1 MDVKTVLLLGIG
13 MAVLLLL
20 GFCVAPSR
28 SAALRTGLQSPSV
41 RSPLLRETRTWL
53 GRERQ
58 SNDLSTETYGRRVFG
73 AVEHPIML
81 VGLEG

>member
-1 MDVKTVLLLGIG
+1 MDVKTVLLLGVG

-28 SAALRTGLQSPSV
+28 SAALRTGLQVPSV
-41 RSPLLRETRTWL
+41 PGTMVRETRARF

-58 SNDLSTETYGRRVFG
+58 PNTQSLEIGHRVF
-73 AVEHPIML
+73 AAAEQPVML

>member
-28 SAALRTGLQSPSV
+28 SAALRTGLQVPSV
-41 RSPLLRETRTWL
+41 PGSMVRETRARL

-58 SNDLSTETYGRRVFG
+58 SNTQSLQIDCRVF
-73 AVEHPIML
+73 AAAEQPVML
-81 VGLEG
+81 AGLEG

>member
-28 SAALRTGLQSPSV
+28 SATLRTGLQLPSV
-41 RSPLLRETRTWL
+41 PGTMLRETQARL

-58 SNDLSTETYGRRVFG
+58 SNAQSFETGHRVF
-73 AVEHPIML
+73 AITEQPVML

>member
-28 SAALRTGLQSPSV
+28 SAALRTGLQVPSV
-41 RSPLLRETRTWL
+41 PGSMLRETRARL

-58 SNDLSTETYGRRVFG
+58 SSTQSLEISHRVY
-73 AVEHPIML
+73 ASAEQPVML

>member
-28 SAALRTGLQSPSV
+28 SAVLRTGLQLPSV
-41 RSPLLRETRTWL
+41 PGTVLRETQTRL

-58 SNDLSTETYGRRVFG
+58 SNAQSSEICRRVF
-73 AVEHPIML
+73 AAAEQPVML
-81 VGLEG
+81 VGLEV

>member
-28 SAALRTGLQSPSV
+28 SATLRTGLQFPSV
-41 RSPLLRETRTWL
+41 PGMTVFATT
-53 GRERQ
+53 ERP
-58 SNDLSTETYGRRVFG
+58 V
-73 AVEHPIML
+73 ML

>member
-28 SAALRTGLQSPSV
+28 SAALRTGLQLPSIPGTMV
-41 RSPLLRETRTWL
+41 REMQAQP

-58 SNDLSTETYGRRVFG
+58 SNAQSFEICRRVF
-73 AVEHPIML
+73 AAAEQPVML
-81 VGLEG
+81 VGLEV

>member
-1 MDVKTVLLLGIG
+1 MDAKTMLLLGIG

-28 SAALRTGLQSPSV
+28 SAALLVGQQLPSRLGAAPGEPQAWCFGRTGSHAISYIKTG
-41 RSPLLRETRTWL
+41 S
-53 GRERQ
+53 
-58 SNDLSTETYGRRVFG
+58 RVFDMM
-73 AVEHPIML
+73 EHPAML

>member
-28 SAALRTGLQSPSV
+28 SAALRTGLQLPPV
-41 RSPLLRETRTWL
+41 LRETHARL
-53 GRERQ
+53 GRQRQ
-58 SNDLSTETYGRRVFG
+58 SNTQSFEIGHRAFA
-73 AVEHPIML
+73 AVEQPVML

>member
-28 SAALRTGLQSPSV
+28 SAALRTGLQVPSV
-41 RSPLLRETRTWL
+41 PGSMVRETRARL

-58 SNDLSTETYGRRVFG
+58 SKTQSLEIGYRVF
-73 AVEHPIML
+73 AAAEQPVML
-81 VGLEG
+81 AGLEG